1 MLEKYRHSGVSH
13 PYYSGLEGYDFG
25 GLKLKTQQNTHAAIQ
40 WFKKEHV
47 LLHHYVMLLTTHS
60 MEEKGGVKA
69 NR

>member
-1 MLEKYRHSGVSH
+1 MLEKYRHSGVSY
-13 PYYSGLEGYDFG
+13 PYYSGLDLG
-25 GLKLKTQQNTHAAIQ
+25 GLKPKTQQNPHAAIQ

-47 LLHHYVMLLTTHS
+47 LLHHYVMLLTTHA